1 MVIVYNYPLWNGKIT
16 TIKDLSMRASNNS
29 TIPQTI
35 QIAKRYLH
43 LVTQDSGLAN
53 TLEHQINHF
62 GYSIRI
68 VNGIHEL
75 ENAITEHGS
84 IAFLVDMDTIE
95 PSLGEIKLADAIKSL
110 RSFEI
115 PLIFLSDLNNQAV
128 RLKAVRAGG
137 KAFFPKPVDVISL
150 IDKLDDQDAYK
161 ASDNPYRVLVVE
173 DQIAVANYYHM
184 VLRMGGM
191 DARVVT
197 DPTLVLE
204 NLLDF
209 HPDLI
214 LLDLYM
220 SIVDGAELAILIR
233 QMDEFVS
240 IPIIFLSSED
250 DFDKHIEMMRL
261 GSDDFLT
268 KPIKATHLVEIVRN
282 RLERLKTLRTYMV
295 RDCLTGLLNHTSFR
309 GILSQEVNRCK
320 RQGARIALSMID
332 VDLFKHVND
341 TYGHA
346 AGDSVLK
353 GLSRLLKQYLRKSD
367 IIGRYGGEEFVALL
381 LDAGPDEAFT
391 IMDELRMNFSEI
403 KFVPV
408 PGKELSVTFSGGI
421 ATFPEFSTAKE
432 LSDAADVAMYQAKAA
447 GRNQLVLATPSTEYK

>member
-1 MVIVYNYPLWNGKIT
+1 MVIAYNYPLWNGKIT
-16 TIKDLSMRASNNS
+16 TIKDLSMRASHNS

-43 LVTQDSGLAN
+43 LVTQDSGLAK

-75 ENAITEHGS
+75 ENAITEQGS
-84 IAFLVDMDTIE
+84 IAFL
-95 PSLGEIKLADAIKSL
+95 SS
-110 RSFEI
+110 SFEI
-115 PLIFLSDLNNQAV
+115 PLIFLSDANNQAV

-161 ASDNPYRVLVVE
+161 AGDNPYRVLVVE

-197 DPTLVLE
+197 DSTLVLE

-220 SIVDGAELAILIR
+220 STVDGAELAILIR

-240 IPIIFLSSED
+240 IPIIFLSS
-250 DFDKHIEMMRL
+250 
-261 GSDDFLT
+261 G
-268 KPIKATHLVEIVRN
+268 
-282 RLERLKTLRTYMV
+282 
-295 RDCLTGLLNHTSFR
+295 
-309 GILSQEVNRCK
+309 
-320 RQGARIALSMID
+320 
-332 VDLFKHVND
+332 
-341 TYGHA
+341 
-346 AGDSVLK
+346 
-353 GLSRLLKQYLRKSD
+353 
-367 IIGRYGGEEFVALL
+367 
-381 LDAGPDEAFT
+381 
-391 IMDELRMNFSEI
+391 
-403 KFVPV
+403 
-408 PGKELSVTFSGGI
+408 
-421 ATFPEFSTAKE
+421 
-432 LSDAADVAMYQAKAA
+432 
-447 GRNQLVLATPSTEYK
+447 